1 MPRAR
6 RGGLLHYPVGV
17 QTTLRIGTPSLCNM
31 RASLLI
37 GTTALVALAGT
48 ATAQDPF
55 EIQVYEYPT
64 VPAGKFNLET
74 HLNFVQK
81 GTTAYEGKVAPSEH
95 QTHLTFELTRGITSW
110 FELAGYLVTAARK
123 GDGPEYVGWRVRPRV
138 RVPEAWKWPV
148 GLSLSTEVGFPKDE
162 YEEAD
167 ATLEVRPVIEWGRG
181 RFLIDVNPVVGRAL
195 SGPGSDEG
203 WDFEPG
209 VRLGWAVTKR
219 LDLSLEYY
227 GAIGEI
233 SDPLPSNEQVH
244 QFFPGGD
251 FLVTD
256 NIVFNFGVGFG
267 ATDAGNRLVYKTRL
281 GWMF

>member
-1 MPRAR
+1 MRTSQIIGMTAVVILAR
-6 RGGLLHYPVGV
+6 
-17 QTTLRIGTPSLCNM
+17 
-31 RASLLI
+31 
-37 GTTALVALAGT
+37 T

-55 EIQVYEYPT
+55 EIQVYEYAT

-74 HLNFVQK
+74 HLNFVHH
-81 GTTAYEGKVAPSEH
+81 GTTSFEGKVAPSEH
-95 QTHLTFELTRGITSW
+95 QTHLTFELTRGITGW
-110 FELAGYLVTAARK
+110 FELAGYLVTARREGEAI
-123 GDGPEYVGWRVRPRV
+123 EYVGWRVRPRV
-138 RVPEAWKWPV
+138 RAPESWKLPV

-181 RFLIDVNPVVGRAL
+181 RFLLDVNPVVGRAL

-209 VRLGWAVTKR
+209 VRLGWAATKR
-219 LDLSLEYY
+219 FDLSLEYY
-227 GAIGEI
+227 GATGSL

-251 FLVTD
+251 FQVTP

-267 ATDAGNRLVYKTRL
+267 VTDAGNRLVSKTRL